1 MNYYLVIGLII
12 TLLYTEIVGLS
23 PGGMIVPIYFAMNL
37 YSPTK
42 ILNTLFISLLVYV
55 SLYLLDKVMILY
67 GRRKFAVAIM
77 LGILIKVFLHYIS
90 NSSFIPLLDLS
101 TSIGYII
108 PGLIARDIERQ
119 GFIKTLSSLAIVTIL
134 VRIAHDLILSGGLL

>member
-101 TSIGYII
+101 TSIG
-108 PGLIARDIERQ
+108 
-119 GFIKTLSSLAIVTIL
+119 
-134 VRIAHDLILSGGLL
+134 